1 MCNLKKYPVAISGLA
16 LGLASIGVCWNLI
29 FPTIGFVVYIVLLSI
44 SLILCLPVWLKII
57 FYPKSLIS
65 GLKDPITITAL
76 ATLTMLGMI
85 YSDVIAYGSVGLA
98 GVCWAVMVI
107 LHLLLLAA
115 FFYFHIFRRKLEEYI
130 SAWFVPAVGAGLGC
144 SAITSINYTKVS
156 YAILWIVSVLF
167 IALLFALLL
176 RFVFCKKLQRSK
188 APTLAVF
195 AAPASIC
202 LSGYLTISNN
212 PSVVITL
219 FFASFSLVLVTF
231 VYFCIFS
238 IIIKDKFTPLFSC
251 FTFPLAISTLACF
264 KFSNWVSE
272 YLSIS
277 WGCAFYIIALIE
289 LTISSIVILYVLGCY
304 IFYYNKLTD

>member
-1 MCNLKKYPVAISGLA
+1 M
-16 LGLASIGVCWNLI
+16 
-29 FPTIGFVVYIVLLSI
+29 VYIVLLAI

-57 FYPKSLIS
+57 FFPKSLLN

-76 ATLTMLGMI
+76 ATLTMLGMV
-85 YSDVIAYGSVGLA
+85 YSDVIAYGSVGFA
-98 GVCWAVMVI
+98 GVFWSIMVI

-115 FFYFHIFRRKLEEYI
+115 FFYFHMFKRKLEEYI
-130 SAWFVPAVGAGLGC
+130 SAWFVPTVGAGLGC
-144 SAITSINYTKVS
+144 STITSINYTGVS

-167 IALLFALLL
+167 ISLLFLLLL
-176 RFVFCKKLQRSK
+176 RFVFCKKLERSK

-219 FFASFSLVLVTF
+219 FFASFSIILVTF
-231 VYFCIFS
+231 VYFCILS
-238 IIIKDKFTPLFSC
+238 IIIKDKFTVLFSC

-264 KFSNWVSE
+264 KFSNW
-272 YLSIS
+272 LSQGLS
-277 WGCAFYIIALIE
+277 VNWGCAFYIISLIE
-289 LTISSIVILYVLGCY
+289 LAVSSIVILYVLGCY
-304 IFYYNKLTD
+304 IFYYTRAYKIEI